1 VISLADFTLIIDQ
14 FLNNAILF
22 LTAIASLALLAG
34 IVIVA
39 NSVALALLERRREI
53 GIQKAVGQGS
63 RAVFAQVLGE
73 TAIVAWLGAT
83 GGMMAI
89 ALVLLPLGRLV
100 VKIGLG
106 IPTPL
111 ALAIVLGAI
120 LVAVGTAAI
129 VAWGPVR
136 TRPLEVLRYE

>member
-1 VISLADFTLIIDQ
+1 
-14 FLNNAILF
+14 
-22 LTAIASLALLAG
+22 
-34 IVIVA
+34 
-39 NSVALALLERRREI
+39 
-53 GIQKAVGQGS
+53 
-63 RAVFAQVLGE
+63 
-73 TAIVAWLGAT
+73 
-83 GGMMAI
+83 MMAI
-89 ALVLLPLGRLV
+89 ALVLLPLSRLV
-100 VKIGLG
+100 IKIGLG